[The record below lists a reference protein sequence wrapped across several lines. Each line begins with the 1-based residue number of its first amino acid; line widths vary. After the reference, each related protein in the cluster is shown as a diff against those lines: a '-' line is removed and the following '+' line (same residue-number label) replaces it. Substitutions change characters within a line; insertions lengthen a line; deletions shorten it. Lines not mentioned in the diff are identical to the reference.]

1 MKIKKML
8 SFILSIVFVMSMVVV
23 ANNVSV
29 FATADITP
37 PTIDVSSI
45 SVSPK
50 NAVIGDTVT
59 VKVKIT
65 DSSKI
70 TYAAVGYDS
79 PQSGNYKVN
88 IMKFNPT
95 SSMYEY
101 SFTVTDKTECGTFRM
116 VAIYSKDEY
125 GNESG
130 VATRISL
137 VYQSYANL
145 SAGDFSVSGTHAD
158 FTPPTIDVSSI
169 SVSPKNAVIG
179 DTVTVK
185 VKITDS
191 SKITYAAVGYDSPQS
206 GNYKVNI
213 MKFNPTSSMYE
224 YSFTVTDKTECGT
237 FRMVAIYS
245 KDEYGNESG
254 VATRISLVYQS
265 YANLSAGDFS
275 VNSAISSNENY
286 DYKVA
291 IGETLSLS
299 YEANCDIYWRSSDP
313 SIAKIGNTSASI
325 ISMGSYK
332 KVVSSCEII
341 PIKEGIVTIYATD
354 SDGYALN
361 SAKVK
366 VTKAKI
372 LIGDVTNDGIINS
385 NDALTVLRYSVGQNT
400 LTDNQFAA
408 GDVSKD
414 GIVNSVD
421 ALKILQYSVGQI
433 TEF

>member
-79 PQSGNYKVN
+79 PQS
-88 IMKFNPT
+88 
-95 SSMYEY
+95 E
-101 SFTVTDKTECGTFRM
+101 
-116 VAIYSKDEY
+116 
-125 GNESG
+125 
-130 VATRISL
+130 
-137 VYQSYANL
+137 
-145 SAGDFSVSGTHAD
+145 
-158 FTPPTIDVSSI
+158 
-169 SVSPKNAVIG
+169 
-179 DTVTVK
+179 
-185 VKITDS
+185 
-191 SKITYAAVGYDSPQS
+191 
-206 GNYKVNI
+206 NYKVNI